1 MMDLVSVTL
10 EQNPQS
16 STYVIYSQAYPNQKR
31 GIDMQVNE
39 SIEDYLEQILIQQE
53 KNGCARSVDI
63 ANNLG
68 VTKASVSHATKLL
81 RENDYILMAD
91 DKCITLTE
99 SGREIAERMYRRH
112 RFLARFLMR
121 LGVSEETAFADAC
134 KMEHDISAE
143 SFDAICRHAD
153 NIWED

>member
-1 MMDLVSVTL
+1 
-10 EQNPQS
+10 
-16 STYVIYSQAYPNQKR
+16 
-31 GIDMQVNE
+31 MQVNK

-63 ANNLG
+63 ACSLS

-81 RENDYILMAD
+81 RENGYILMAD

-99 SGREIAERMYRRH
+99 IGREIAERMYQRH
-112 RFLARFLMR
+112 RVLAQFLMR
-121 LGVSEETAFADAC
+121 LGVCEEIAFADAC

-143 SFDAICRHAD
+143 SFAAICRHAD
-153 NIWED
+153 AKWKS

>member
-1 MMDLVSVTL
+1 
-10 EQNPQS
+10 
-16 STYVIYSQAYPNQKR
+16 
-31 GIDMQVNE
+31 MQVNE

-63 ANNLG
+63 ANSLG

-81 RENDYILMAD
+81 RENGYILMAD
-91 DKCITLTE
+91 DKCITLTDP
-99 SGREIAERMYRRH
+99 GREIAERMYRRH
-112 RFLARFLMR
+112 RLLARFLIH

-153 NIWED
+153 ESRKN